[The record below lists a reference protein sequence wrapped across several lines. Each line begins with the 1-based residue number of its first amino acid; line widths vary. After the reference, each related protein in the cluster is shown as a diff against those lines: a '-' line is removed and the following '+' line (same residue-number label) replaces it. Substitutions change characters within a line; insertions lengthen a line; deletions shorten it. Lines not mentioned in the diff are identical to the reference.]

1 MHADPKTQ
9 SYWTVLPPLP
19 LHGLGSAMVESL
31 AHYVRRIA
39 WVAGISA
46 SRLMSYSGTGPL
58 GKSAHE
64 EATASRGLTLGRPEG
79 RVLTLERLTG
89 VEQLRYGTF
98 WVLKNVA
105 GPLFLGRP
113 ISHRRWCPECYAEWD
128 PEQSYEPLIWSIGLL
143 SCCPKHRCRLEDRCA
158 SCGALQPAGI
168 SLSHRRRCVQCST
181 GLTDMR
187 RSVVL
192 LSARDAWIDQ
202 QLCQLVELCSTVR
215 QEPFPEETYPTYIKE
230 LLAQA
235 REYENLP
242 VSLQSTVRLQSGNG
256 SIRKPSLRAMLR
268 MCALQGVSVCDM
280 LRAPREAASA
290 PLIDL
295 WKDHAAPSLR
305 NESRNEKA
313 GIAQDL
319 LTSLLNRCRASYLP
333 PMDAVLREWGLGR
346 ALVRDANVELYER
359 YEVRYREQA
368 GTVAKIRLADA
379 FQAALRDV
387 ADLPLHRLR
396 RGTLWDKPD
405 PIAKT
410 AHISQDEAA
419 SVFFSAL
426 VYTHLR
432 RRAQARLASARQK
445 FPHAK

>member
-9 SYWTVLPPLP
+9 PHWTVLPPLP

-39 WVAGISA
+39 WISGISA
-46 SRLMSYSGTGPL
+46 SRLMAYSGTGPL

-64 EATASRGLTLGRPEG
+64 EATASRDLTLGRPEG

-168 SLSHRRRCVQCST
+168 SLEHRRCCVQCK
-181 GLTDMR
+181 R
-187 RSVVL
+187 RLVDVRDPVE

-202 QLCQLVELCSTVR
+202 QLCQLVELCSTVG
-215 QEPFPEETYPTYIKE
+215 QESFPEETYPTYIKE

-235 REYENLP
+235 MGYENLP

-280 LRAPREAASA
+280 LWAPREAASV

-295 WKDHAAPSLR
+295 WNDHAAPSLR
-305 NESRNEKA
+305 DELRNEKP

-319 LTSLLNRCRASYLP
+319 LVSLLRRCRACYLP
-333 PMDAVLREWGLGR
+333 PMDVVLSELGISR

-359 YEVRYREQA
+359 YEARYREQA

-379 FQAALRDV
+379 FQIALRDV
-387 ADLPLHRLR
+387 ADIPLHRLR
-396 RGTLWDKPD
+396 RGILWDKPE
-405 PIAKT
+405 PIAKA

-426 VYTHLR
+426 IYSRLG
-432 RRAQARLASARQK
+432 RRAQVRLASAGQK
-445 FPHAK
+445 SPRIE

>member
-1 MHADPKTQ
+1 MNADLKNQP
-9 SYWTVLPPLP
+9 YWTVLPPLP

-46 SRLMSYSGTGPL
+46 SRLMAYSGTRPSKEGD
-58 GKSAHE
+58 HE
-64 EATASRGLTLGRPEG
+64 KATLTLGRPES
-79 RVLTLERLTG
+79 RIQTLERLTG
-89 VEQLRYGTF
+89 VEHLRYGTF

-113 ISHRRWCPECYAEWD
+113 VSHRRWCTECYAEWNPD
-128 PEQSYEPLIWSIGLL
+128 ESYEPLIWSIGLL
-143 SCCPKHRCRLEDRCA
+143 SCCPKHGCRLEDRCT

-168 SLSHRRRCVQCST
+168 SLEHRRCCIQCKR
-181 GLTDMR
+181 GLVDVCR
-187 RSVVL
+187 PVV

-202 QLCQLVELCSTVR
+202 QLCQLVELCSRVG

-235 REYENLP
+235 EGYENLP
-242 VSLQSTVRLQSGNG
+242 ASLQSTMRLQDGSG
-256 SIRKPSLRAMLR
+256 SIRKPSLRAMIRL
-268 MCALQGVSVCDM
+268 CALQGISLCDM
-280 LRAPREAASA
+280 LRAPRVAASA

-305 NESRNEKA
+305 NEAKNEKV
-313 GIAQDL
+313 GITQDL

-333 PMDAVLREWGLGR
+333 SMDVALRELGISR
-346 ALVRDANVELYER
+346 ALARDANVELYER

-379 FQAALRDV
+379 FRAALKEV
-387 ADLPLHRLR
+387 ADIPLHRLR
-396 RGTLWDKPD
+396 RGMLWDKPD
-405 PIAKT
+405 SIAKA

-426 VYTHLR
+426 VYTHLH
-432 RRAQARLASARQK
+432 RRAQARLASAWQK
-445 FPHAK
+445 FPSAE

>member
-9 SYWTVLPPLP
+9 FYWTVLPPLP

-64 EATASRGLTLGRPEG
+64 EATASRDLTLGRPES
-79 RVLTLERLTG
+79 RILTLERLTG
-89 VEQLRYGTF
+89 VEHLRYGTF

-113 ISHRRWCPECYAEWD
+113 ISHRRWCPECYGEWD
-128 PEQSYEPLIWSIGLL
+128 PEQSYEPLIWSMGLL
-143 SCCPKHRCRLEDRCA
+143 SCCPKHRCRLEDRCT
-158 SCGALQPAGI
+158 SCGAIQPAGI
-168 SLSHRRRCVQCST
+168 SLSHRRRCVQCSRS
-181 GLTDMR
+181 LVDVR
-187 RSVVL
+187 RPVV
-192 LSARDAWIDQ
+192 LSARDAWIDEQ
-202 QLCQLVELCSTVR
+202 TCQLVELCSTVG
-215 QEPFPEETYPTYIKE
+215 QEPFPEETYSTYIKG

-235 REYENLP
+235 RENESLP
-242 VSLQSTVRLQSGNG
+242 AALQSTLRLHDGG
-256 SIRKPSLRAMLR
+256 ESIRKPSLRAMIR

-280 LRAPREAASA
+280 LRAPRVAASV

-305 NESRNEKA
+305 IEARNEKA
-313 GIAQDL
+313 GVAQDL
-319 LTSLLNRCRASYLP
+319 LTSLLSRCRACYLP
-333 PMDAVLREWGLGR
+333 SMDIALRELGISR
-346 ALVRDANVELYER
+346 ALVREANVELYEH
-359 YEVRYREQA
+359 YEARYRKQA
-368 GTVAKIRLADA
+368 GTIAKIRLADA

-396 RGTLWDKPD
+396 RRTLWDKPEL
-405 PIAKT
+405 IAKI
-410 AHISQDEAA
+410 AHISQEEAA
-419 SVFFSAL
+419 SVFLSAL
-426 VYTHLR
+426 VYTRLR
-432 RRAQARLASARQK
+432 RRDR
-445 FPHAK
+445 HT